1 MCTLIVLWNT
11 EGMLV
16 GANRDEKYNRY
27 SEDFAFR
34 PDGVCCP
41 LDVRGGT
48 WIGINDRFVFAALT
62 NLEVP
67 RGDKMGRRSR
77 GDLIFQA
84 LKQSNA
90 LTAAGKVLELLGSG
104 SYNPCNIFIADNT
117 RLLGITVTE
126 PKIQVAQLSPND
138 YGQKIHTATPWG
150 IDTWHAPRCQKI
162 KETHIEEIEPLKR
175 LLKYHGD
182 ISNSKEESLC
192 LHRKDY
198 GTVSSCVIDVVWNL
212 GFTVFHTDKPP
223 CESYNPWNRLA
234 LKAT

>member
-1 MCTLIVLWNT
+1 
-11 EGMLV
+11 MLV

-48 WIGINDRFVFAALT
+48 WIGLNDRFVFAALT

-77 GDLIFQA
+77 GDLVFQA

-90 LTAAGKVLELLGSG
+90 LTATGKVFELLGSG
-104 SYNPCNIFIADNT
+104 LYNPFNIFIADKT
-117 RLLGITVTE
+117 RLLGITFTE
-126 PKIQVAQLSPND
+126 PEIKVVQLSPNN
-138 YGQKIHTATPWG
+138 YGGEKTHVATPWG
-150 IDTWHAPRCQKI
+150 INAWQIPRCQKI
-162 KETHIEEIEPLKR
+162 RGTLLEEVKSVQT

-182 ISNSKEESLC
+182 ISNSRETSLC
-192 LHRKDY
+192 LHQDDY
-198 GTVSSCVIDVVWNL
+198 GTVSSCVMDVTWDL
-212 GFTVFHTDKPP
+212 GFKVFHTNKPP
-223 CESYNPWNRLA
+223 CESSWNRLA

>member
-1 MCTLIVLWNT
+1 
-11 EGMLV
+11 MLV

-126 PKIQVAQLSPND
+126 PKIQIAQLSP
-138 YGQKIHTATPWG
+138 Q
-150 IDTWHAPRCQKI
+150 
-162 KETHIEEIEPLKR
+162 R
-175 LLKYHGD
+175 LWTKNTYRYSLGNRHLARTSLSKNQR
-182 ISNSKEESLC
+182 NSY
-192 LHRKDY
+192 RRD
-198 GTVSSCVIDVVWNL
+198 
-212 GFTVFHTDKPP
+212 
-223 CESYNPWNRLA
+223 RA
-234 LKAT
+234 A